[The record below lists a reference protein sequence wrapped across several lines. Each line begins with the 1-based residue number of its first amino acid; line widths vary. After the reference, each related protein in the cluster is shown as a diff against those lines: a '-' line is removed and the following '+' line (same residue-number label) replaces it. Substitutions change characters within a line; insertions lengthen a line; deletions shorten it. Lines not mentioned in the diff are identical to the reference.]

1 MSGGV
6 AYIYDE
12 HNNLAQRINRGMVD
26 LDKIETVEDENE
38 VKGMIE
44 NYIKYTS
51 SKEASEI
58 LNNWKTNKDK
68 FIKVM
73 PVDYKRVLA
82 HLKRRKDE
90 QDVTAHISA

>member
-1 MSGGV
+1 MSGGI

-12 HNNLAQRINRGMVD
+12 HNKLAKRINNGMVD
-26 LDKIETVEDENE
+26 LDKIETIEDENE

-44 NYIKYTS
+44 NYVKYTS

-58 LNNWKTNKDK
+58 LDNWETSKDK

-73 PVDYKRVLA
+73 PVDYKRVLN
-82 HLKRRKDE
+82 E
-90 QDVTAHISA
+90 QAQKMREV